1 MSSNEELMK
10 QIETLKEQ
18 LKSVQEENSK
28 LKSGEWSLDEA
39 DLPTEGDI
47 WEMMKK
53 HVLDNT
59 DDDEKLEYIEGESV
73 RNTWKLGELY
83 DKEEIV
89 EHIRKSDVPPE
100 AIYTPT
106 QLSQSCGRLNKE
118 LLADNE
124 RIRAKNS
131 EIVAKHNKLV
141 DENKEIQVE
150 NEMIGSKNSER
161 IVKHNELVAEIERIG
176 ALNGKLTTENILASV
191 KYNHLQSAYNAAAAC
206 GSFYR

>member
-1 MSSNEELMK
+1 MLSNEELMQ
-10 QIETLKEQ
+10 QIEILKEQ
-18 LKSVQEENSK
+18 LKSVQEENAK

-39 DLPTEGDI
+39 DLPTEGDV
-47 WEMMKK
+47 WELMKK

-131 EIVAKHNKLV
+131 EIVAKHNKLL
-141 DENKEIQVE
+141 EEFK
-150 NEMIGSKNSER
+150 R
-161 IVKHNELVAEIERIG
+161 IR
-176 ALNGKLTTENILASV
+176 ALNGELISATSDACDKLIALG
-191 KYNHLQSAYNAAAAC
+191 C
-206 GSFYR
+206 